1 MSSGVQNVNSLPSI
15 SQYPTNILFEAMDA
29 NNLHLYRKGENVF
42 TQSER
47 LVQKIAQEYY
57 SLVKLESP
65 SNYALNRIEEILELA
80 INNTD
85 LSDLIDRVDQK
96 IAYEMDLLVN
106 DDLEMTNDFNSGR
119 ETPLST
125 LWEHDCIEEN
135 KFSSK
140 NQTQEDSGSNLVV
153 LPLSQ
158 HRVLQT
164 QKQPINKRDIKLA
177 MSGAAVGG
185 ALIFVGFHVFSS
197 CNCSSQRPTISSFFL
212 PSKVHVVQSVTIIFE
227 EKKQPATDKFT
238 TRPSPIQMR
247 IGQIINGYLS
257 KKTEMTPKKIAI
269 QPQFTNLSNVP
280 LRQADFFSSVM
291 ITSNSK
297 DGNNINCNLD
307 IQSANNNIQ
316 KYYSLVISELRNF
329 PFSKQSRS
337 MQLKLKAENLHQE
350 AERQQLLAERQQLLA
365 ERQQHLA
372 ESQNR
377 YDLARNWHK
386 KAERSL
392 AESLEWLCLAQE
404 SLAVANY

>member
-350 AERQQLLAERQQLLA
+350 AERQQLLAERQQ
-365 ERQQHLA
+365 HLA